1 MKVFLYQLNDQ
12 TSVRDLPKHRVMK
25 VKITKLENIVLMH
38 ACNFRWAKNITIL
51 GWPTQSYC
59 YRILCELKYV
69 MKVKIAKLEN
79 IMLLHACNFRWA
91 KNIILSHETG
101 IF

>member
-1 MKVFLYQLNDQ
+1 MKRFLVPTERPNECKP
-12 TSVRDLPKHRVMK
+12 VRDLPKHRVMT

-59 YRILCELKYV
+59 YRTLSGPQCV
-69 MKVKIAKLEN
+69 MKVKNCQIREHCAIACL
-79 IMLLHACNFRWA
+79 
-91 KNIILSHETG
+91 
-101 IF
+101 